1 MCRYSASIF
10 VLKST
15 KHTMALIKLPMLVAL
30 GVVILVALSNTL
42 VQNKIT
48 VFRWIAMNRCTDING
63 GLFFSCTLKLTLV
76 VLDKMQ

>member
-42 VQNKIT
+42 VQNKT

-63 GLFFSCTLKLTLV
+63 GLFFSSTLRLTFV